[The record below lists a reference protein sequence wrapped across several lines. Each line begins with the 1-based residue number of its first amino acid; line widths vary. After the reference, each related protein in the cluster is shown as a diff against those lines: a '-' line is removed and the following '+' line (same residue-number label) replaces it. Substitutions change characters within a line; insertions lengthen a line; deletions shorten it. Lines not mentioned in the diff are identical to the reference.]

1 MKVEWAYLRKGW
13 TSCTKAQDVFNKYDT
28 EVKEAVE
35 ARKVQI
41 SDEKAWELL
50 KAAKEIVVGRGKKS
64 QSFKPS
70 TENKAEILSN
80 CLGRTGNLRAPT
92 LKIGKM
98 IIVGFNEEM
107 YNNYLNK

>member
-1 MKVEWAYLRKGW
+1 MFDKHK
-13 TSCTKAQDVFNKYDT
+13 T
-28 EVKEAVE
+28 EIKEVVE

-41 SDEKAWELL
+41 NDEKAWELL
-50 KAAKEIVVGRGKKS
+50 KVAKEIVVGRGGKS
-64 QSFKPS
+64 QSFNPS

-92 LKIGKM
+92 LKIGKL

>member
-13 TSCTKAQDVFNKYDT
+13 TSCTKAQVVFDKHDT
-28 EVKEAVE
+28 EIEEAVE

-41 SDEKAWELL
+41 TDEKAWELL
-50 KAAKEIVVGRGKKS
+50 KVAKEIVVGRGKQS

-70 TENKAEILSN
+70 AENKAEILSN

-98 IIVGFNEEM
+98 FIVGFNEDM
-107 YNNYLNK
+107 YDNYLGK

>member
-1 MKVEWAYLRKGW
+1 MFDRQG
-13 TSCTKAQDVFNKYDT
+13 T
-28 EVKEAVE
+28 EIEETVE

-41 SDEKAWELL
+41 TDDKAWELL
-50 KAAKEIVVGRGKKS
+50 KIAQEIVVGRGKKS

-92 LKIGKM
+92 LKIGKI
-98 IIVGFNEEM
+98 IIVGFNEDM
-107 YNNYLNK
+107 YDNYLDK

>member
-13 TSCTKAQDVFNKYDT
+13 TSCTKAQVVFDKQDIKIQET
-28 EVKEAVE
+28 VE

-41 SDEKAWELL
+41 TEEKAWELL
-50 KAAKEIVVGRGKKS
+50 KLAEEIVIGRGKKS
-64 QSFKPS
+64 QNFKPS
-70 TENKAEILSN
+70 AENKAEILNN

-98 IIVGFNEEM
+98 FIVGFNEDM
-107 YNNYLNK
+107 YDNYLGK